1 MRQITH
7 TKPGAHTNPNT
18 TMQPV
23 VVRLYTRL
31 YSAFFGL
38 VSQPAPLGAL
48 KPRLC
53 RMYRLADK
61 RADKRFFKLGT
72 RKPNFMVWVVR
83 WVIRKAWSS
92 AILYWYSVVCIVFPF
107 AVGSL
112 FLSNLRT
119 LVGLIVDVTVLLFRT
134 PVKINYFDLQMRM
147 TVMGIKLIE
156 ITGQ

>member
-1 MRQITH
+1 MDSGNKRGIDEPILVSCPLSPVPFKSRDSGLLFQTLPGFYPSGWNADGSLRPTYPATTRQITH
-7 TKPGAHTNPNT
+7 TKPGAHTKPNT

-61 RADKRFFKLGT
+61 RADKRFLRLGM
-72 RKPNFMVWVVR
+72 RKPNFMVWVVGWVKR
-83 WVIRKAWSS
+83 W
-92 AILYWYSVVCIVFPF
+92 
-107 AVGSL
+107 
-112 FLSNLRT
+112 
-119 LVGLIVDVTVLLFRT
+119 GLI
-134 PVKINYFDLQMRM
+134 
-147 TVMGIKLIE
+147 
-156 ITGQ
+156 